1 MGKRQGDY
9 TSAEKSF
16 VPRDVAGMTLL

>member
-16 VPRDVAGMTLL
+16 SPRDVAGMTLF